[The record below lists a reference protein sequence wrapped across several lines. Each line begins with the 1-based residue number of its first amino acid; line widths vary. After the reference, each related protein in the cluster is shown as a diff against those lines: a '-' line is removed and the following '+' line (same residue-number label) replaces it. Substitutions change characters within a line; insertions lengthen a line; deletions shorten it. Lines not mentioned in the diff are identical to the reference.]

1 MPIGKKLC
9 QSGRYP
15 GTVGPVNDFD
25 QSYWEHH
32 WRHARPHGTEPNG
45 HLARETADLTPG
57 TALDAGCGR
66 GAEAAWLAAR
76 GWAVTAV
83 DISVEALTRAAA
95 NTVAWV
101 RADLTTWTPNERF
114 DLVMTHYAHPAMPQ
128 LAFYGRIAGWVAP
141 GGTLLVVGHAAGHHV
156 AEASATAPAIT
167 ALLDGWDIVTA
178 EDRGHDVVVR
188 ARRIA

>member
-1 MPIGKKLC
+1 M
-9 QSGRYP
+9 
-15 GTVGPVNDFD
+15 NDFD
-25 QSYWEHH
+25 QPYWEHH
-32 WRHARPHGTEPNG
+32 WRHARHHDTDPNPHLV
-45 HLARETADLTPG
+45 HETAGLTPG

-83 DISVEALTRAAA
+83 DISAEALIQAAA

-101 RADLTTWTPNERF
+101 RADLTTWTPQRQF

-128 LAFYGRIAGWVAP
+128 PAFYDRIAGWVAP
-141 GGTLLVVGHAAGHHV
+141 GGTLLVVGHAEGHHV
-156 AEASATAPAIT
+156 PEASAAAPAIT
-167 ALLDGWDIVTA
+167 ALLDGWEIVTA

-188 ARRIA
+188 ARRSA